1 MTNYYQVEKVNQHV
15 LAIKSLG
22 GEFVYLILGKKRAL
36 LIDTCVGIGHLRQF
50 VESLTDLPITVA
62 LSHGHVDHAM
72 GAPEFEDVYLNPLD
86 LPIYQKMCGVETRLD
101 YLNVTLPC
109 TLEESMKETL
119 LEAKPNYEF
128 KPLEDG
134 QVLDLG
140 DLHVA
145 AYAFPGHT
153 PGMMAFLIAEEK
165 ILILGDACNNSTF
178 LFDED
183 ACDVET
189 YQNALKSIKE
199 RLNGKFKRVFISHH
213 DMEVSVDILDNMLG
227 VCDDIMTE
235 KSDDLP
241 FHFMGIQ
248 AYIAKACD
256 ERFCRKDGKD
266 GNLIYNKTKISAKKE
281 KIS

>member
-1 MTNYYQVEKVNQHV
+1 MTNYYQVEKVNQHI

-36 LIDTCVGIGHLRQF
+36 LIDTCVGIGHLRQI

-86 LPIYQKMCGVETRLD
+86 LPIYQKMCDVETRLD
-101 YLNVTLPC
+101 YLKITLPC
-109 TLEESMKETL
+109 PLEESMKETL
-119 LEAKPNYEF
+119 LEAKPNYDF

-134 QVLDLG
+134 QVFDLG
-140 DLHVA
+140 DLHVT

-153 PGMMAFLIAEEK
+153 PGMMAFLIAEEE

-189 YQNALKSIKE
+189 YQNALKSVRE
-199 RLNGKFKRVFISHH
+199 HLDGKFKRIFISHH

-227 VCDDIMTE
+227 VCDDIING

-241 FHFMGIQ
+241 FHFMGMQ

-256 ERFCRKDGKD
+256 EHFCRKDGKD
-266 GNLIYNKTKISAKKE
+266 GNLIYNKKKIYARKE